1 MSRLRAQFVNR
12 EIGNGILLGDGGYAC
27 SNFLLTPLANP
38 TTEAEELYNST
49 HIYTRNCIERAFGV
63 VKRRFPCLSLGL
75 RFKLGRQRST
85 TLECIVACFAI
96 HNLLLE
102 RGENNPPPPDE
113 DLIARFYPQADEGE
127 APMGRRRNGGNTV
140 RTTLINTHFT
150 TLAER

>member
-1 MSRLRAQFVNR
+1 ML
-12 EIGNGILLGDGGYAC
+12 I
-27 SNFLLTPLANP
+27 
-38 TTEAEELYNST
+38 
-49 HIYTRNCIERAFGV
+49 
-63 VKRRFPCLSLGL
+63 LGL
-75 RFKLGRQRST
+75 RFKFGRQRST

-113 DLIARFYPQADEGE
+113 DLIARFYPQADEDE
-127 APMGRRRNGGNTV
+127 APIGRRNRGNTV